1 MDIEAYLEAG
11 RELVEEYLIS
21 YLERRRAEIPETLYD
36 GIIYALEGGKRLR
49 PILVM
54 ASAEANGE
62 EAELVLPTAAG
73 IELLHTYS
81 LIHDDLP
88 ALDDDDWRRG
98 KPSCHRVFGEGIALL
113 IGDALIPL
121 GFELILL
128 EQSQLSPKERVLEVL
143 GRVARAIGPRGMVGG
158 QVLDLE
164 EGSNG
169 LPLEETYEKK
179 TGALF
184 SAAAAA
190 GGILAGAAPERV
202 EALEEFGVKLGLAY
216 QILDDLMDLEEEAD
230 SYPHLVGVEQARA
243 AAKQFVQEA
252 LQPLELL
259 GEEGALLR
267 GLAEYIMAKKG
278 ENERDDER

>member
-11 RELVEEYLIS
+11 RELVEDYLIS
-21 YLERRRAEIPETLYD
+21 YLERQRAEIPETLYD

-54 ASAEANGE
+54 ASAEASGE

-73 IELLHTYS
+73 IELFHTYS

-98 KPSCHRVFGEGIALL
+98 KPCCHRVFGEGIALL

-121 GFELILL
+121 GFELILI
-128 EQSQLSPKERVLEVL
+128 EQSRLSPKERVLEVL
-143 GRVARAIGPRGMVGG
+143 RRVAWAIGPRGMVGG

-169 LPLEETYEKK
+169 VPLEETYEKK
-179 TGALF
+179 TGALL

-190 GGILAGAAPERV
+190 GGILAGAAPEWV
-202 EALEEFGVKLGLAY
+202 EALAEFGKKLGLAY
-216 QILDDLMDLEEEAD
+216 QILDDLADLEEEAD
-230 SYPHLVGVEQARA
+230 SYPHLVGLERAREAAEQFIR
-243 AAKQFVQEA
+243 EA
-252 LQPLELL
+252 LRPLEVL

-267 GLAEYIMAKKG
+267 ELAEYLLARKDEKG
-278 ENERDDER
+278 